1 MITGAA
7 QMDGGILV
15 VSAES
20 GAQQQTLEHVLL
32 AKQIGVPSLIVF
44 LNKMDKVE
52 DMELAE
58 IVESEVRDL
67 LDAYGFNGLE
77 APVVKGSALHAL
89 NGTPGEFGAG
99 SILKLMDA
107 CDQFIKEPVRAK
119 DKPFLLAVDDAMNIT
134 GAGVVVTGKVEQGVL
149 KAGDKVE
156 VVGMKQQPSIRTVT
170 SLEMYRQTLDSIEAG
185 DQAGL
190 LIKGIKRE
198 EVSRGM
204 VLAKPGSVEA
214 FSHFEADLYV
224 LKIDEGG
231 RVKPFMDNYEPVAYF
246 RTAAVACRIKIENE
260 KGMAAG
266 GDNVKISGSMK
277 FPVCMQQGSRFSMRE
292 GGRTIAQG
300 VVTKCL

>member
-134 GAGVVVTGKVEQGVL
+134 VSGGVE
-149 KAGDKVE
+149 
-156 VVGMKQQPSIRTVT
+156 
-170 SLEMYRQTLDSIEAG
+170 
-185 DQAGL
+185 
-190 LIKGIKRE
+190 
-198 EVSRGM
+198 
-204 VLAKPGSVEA
+204 
-214 FSHFEADLYV
+214 
-224 LKIDEGG
+224 
-231 RVKPFMDNYEPVAYF
+231 
-246 RTAAVACRIKIENE
+246 
-260 KGMAAG
+260 
-266 GDNVKISGSMK
+266 
-277 FPVCMQQGSRFSMRE
+277 
-292 GGRTIAQG
+292 
-300 VVTKCL
+300 